1 LFFDL
6 NGFWGQ
12 KLFQQFD
19 LGGNQ
24 LLTFELF
31 LVGIARMGKNSEC
44 DRVLL
49 LYNHF
54 KRDNE
59 GLTYKAFTKMLYS
72 YPKTHLKHIL
82 NDHEFLTN
90 EILLK
95 SERSEKESAR
105 NCKDSKE
112 PII

>member
-1 LFFDL
+1 
-6 NGFWGQ
+6 
-12 KLFQQFD
+12 
-19 LGGNQ
+19 
-24 LLTFELF
+24 
-31 LVGIARMGKNSEC
+31 MGKNSEC

-54 KRDNE
+54 KRDDE
-59 GLTYKAFTKMLYS
+59 GLTYKAFTKMVSQAVTQLYS